1 VNLVVESDR
10 NEKKNKKSVSQS
22 AQVVAGEEGDTAAQ
36 KENEASKEGENTS
49 QVGNNKSG
57 STSLDEKENS
67 SESKTKISRK
77 VAPYASGAGAWA
89 VNAGTKEPKQTYKM
103 VSQID
108 PRRPISE
115 ILESA
120 DMSDPETRAAVVAFM
135 SNREEVRYQAVL
147 AKAELLGIPVRL
159 DGPGHKVSILYDFRG
174 EEPLYRT
181 TLNANAAISTGANL
195 IRQTPPY
202 NLDGSGIKVGVW
214 DGGSVRNTHQEFNTT
229 RVVKKNSTVA
239 VDDHATHV
247 AGTIGASGFQASA
260 KGMAPLVAIDS
271 YDWNSD
277 TAEMSA
283 TGAAAA
289 NDSFATKIPLSNHS
303 YGFDAVT
310 ADMGRYETNCN
321 ELDALALSL
330 PYYLVFW
337 AAGNEQDT
345 LTALGG
351 YQSITFSGL
360 SKNILT
366 VGAADDAVTSGVR
379 DVTKG
384 TLAYFSSMGPCDDG
398 RIKPDLVANGV
409 NVNSCISTSDTA
421 YDATYSGT
429 SMATPNAAGSATL
442 LVQLYSR
449 EFSSQRMR
457 SSMLKA
463 LLIHTADDVGRPGPD
478 YQYGWGYLNVKAAA
492 DVILAHKASLA
503 APKMVDD
510 SISNSSKTK
519 SYNYVWDGT
528 SPLKAT
534 LCWTDP
540 AGAAQTATDSRTP
553 NLKHNLDLK
562 ITAPDGTTIYQPYTM
577 PFVGTWTQA
586 SMTLNATKGK
596 NNVDNVERVDLPAP
610 TQTGTYIV
618 TVSLDGTLTTSTQA
632 FSLIVTGASSAEAN
646 PPPTVSLTSPLNGA
660 AVLPGQSVALTATA
674 ADMATGGQVGSVSQ
688 VEFLYGTTVISTVTT
703 SPYSATWT
711 PASAGTYLLT
721 ARATDSEGAVTT
733 SSQVEFS
740 VLSGDGSPSISSF
753 SPGSGAVG
761 ASVTITGSNF
771 SGVTAVR
778 FNGSQSTSYTVD
790 SVTQIT
796 AIVPGAATSGKI
808 SVSNSFGTGTSS
820 TDFVI
825 VPIVLSEDFASITS
839 GNSTSASGS
848 ATAWAGNS
856 NFPTGTND
864 FQAGGAVRLGSGG
877 AAGSITSKTLDLSGG
892 AFDVSFDVKGW
903 TTVEGGITVTVTG
916 QTAQT
921 VTYSSAMSG
930 SFENKVLRFSAG
942 TAATTI
948 TLATTA
954 KRAFLDNIIV
964 TKASSSVTPPVI
976 SSSLTATGT
985 VGTPFS
991 YQITASG
998 SPTSFGAATLP
1009 AGLILNSTSGAITG
1023 TPTGAGTSNVTISA
1037 TNSAGTGSATLVIT
1051 LNPSASAPVISS
1063 SLTQSGTVGS
1073 AFSYQISASGTPTS
1087 YGGTGLPAGL
1097 SLNTSTGAIT
1107 GTPTVAGT
1115 SNVSIS
1121 ATNSSGT
1128 GTATLVITISPSG
1141 GGGGGGTSTNGV
1153 LLGWNMSGQSNY
1165 GTSPLPPAV
1174 YATNLITVG
1183 GLTRSAGVATNGTAA
1198 SRAWGGSS
1206 WTNTN
1211 CFASFTVS
1219 VANGYKLSLGNIPT
1233 FDYRRS
1239 GTGASNGVLQYS
1251 TNGTTF
1257 SVITNLTY
1265 TNSSSSGGSLGPISL
1280 SNISNLQ
1287 NIPSGTTVTFQ
1298 IVNTNG
1304 VNGGTW
1310 YIYDKAN
1317 TAGNDFEIAGS
1328 VDPVGV
1334 ATPTVSISGT
1344 LAAVNTTYGTASSA
1358 PTSFAVSGSNLTEA
1372 ISINAP
1378 SGYEI
1383 SQTEGGASGYAA
1395 TQTVGAA
1402 GTVAAKTIYLRLMA
1416 TTPVGTYTGNVT
1428 CNSAGS
1434 AGATVVTAPSSVA
1447 KKQLTITG
1455 LVGVDKVYNGTT
1467 SAELSGTPS
1476 YVGLVNGESLGV
1488 TGVANA
1494 AFANKN
1500 VGAGK
1505 TVTISGFTD
1514 PNGNYAVTLPTV
1526 TASIAPKE
1534 VVILDLSGANKLY
1547 DGTLSATLTGTANL
1561 LGVELADQAS
1571 LVLGGTPLVSFVSE
1585 NAGTGIGL
1593 VVSGY
1598 SLSGAEALN
1607 YQVVQPAGL
1616 SADIT
1621 PRPATIRAN
1630 DQFKT
1635 IGNILTFGAGQ
1646 RGFTANGL
1654 VAGEEISTVTLVAS
1668 GGVNAQDPVGSY
1680 SITPSDPM
1688 GGALNRFRPEN
1699 YAFTFTNGTLT
1710 VRAGESTFS
1719 NWAGEGVSMTPE
1731 LLMKY
1736 AIGGASSPSATGEIP
1751 VVGMDGSNLT
1761 LTAIV
1766 RKDST
1771 LTIVAQGVANLVD
1784 YGTPASVTSLTGTSE
1799 GVSQIGVPIDCER
1812 RIFKS
1817 TLAGNR
1823 SFLRICVQKQ

>member
-825 VPIVLSEDFASITS
+825 VPIVLSEDFDSITS